1 MGLDITFNRIKRV
14 ELSQEAQED
23 RFGMVAL
30 DELYNNVELVYDE
43 LAYYRKVN
51 FLYRYFSD
59 YMDAN
64 GIMAVVDKYAI
75 EDVIELCKEV
85 LADNSK
91 AEELLPTVDGFFFGS
106 TEYDEYYF
114 KEVEQVLKDFEKIL
128 QEFDMENYFY
138 FGYFSY

>member
-75 EDVIELCKEV
+75 EDIIECCKEV

-91 AEELLPTVDGFFFGS
+91 AEELLPTVNGFFFGS
-106 TEYDEYYF
+106 TEYDKYYF
-114 KEVEQVLKDFEKIL
+114 KEVAKVLKDFEKIL

>member
-75 EDVIELCKEV
+75 EDIIECCKEV

-91 AEELLPTVDGFFFGS
+91 AEELLPTVNGFFFCS
-106 TEYDEYYF
+106 TEYDKYYF
-114 KEVEQVLKDFEKIL
+114 KEVAQVLKDFEKIL

>member
-75 EDVIELCKEV
+75 EDIIECCKEV

-91 AEELLPTVDGFFFGS
+91 AEELLPTVNGFFFGS
-106 TEYDEYYF
+106 TEYDKYYF
-114 KEVEQVLKDFEKIL
+114 KEVAQVLKDFEKIL
-128 QEFDMENYFY
+128 QEYDMENYFY

>member
-23 RFGMVAL
+23 RFGMVTL

-75 EDVIELCKEV
+75 EDVIERCKEV

-106 TEYDEYYF
+106 TEYDKYYF
-114 KEVEQVLKDFEKIL
+114 KEVAQVLKDFEKIL
-128 QEFDMENYFY
+128 QEYDMENYFY

>member
-75 EDVIELCKEV
+75 EDIIECCKEV

-91 AEELLPTVDGFFFGS
+91 AEELLPTVNGFFFGS
-106 TEYDEYYF
+106 TEYDKYYF
-114 KEVEQVLKDFEKIL
+114 KEVAQVLKDFEKIL